1 MSNPEQTHPDAPRM
15 LQEIE
20 AALQDRDLERAAGLA
35 EAALAQGV
43 EHPLILNLSA
53 LRLEEQGRLEEA
65 FERLR
70 RALELAPSDVFVL
83 SAIGLNLDRQGRR
96 DQALRAFEAA
106 LSIDPGFPQAH
117 HNRAQTLQALG
128 DFDGARQGYEQAA
141 SLSAIYADP
150 LGGLATLDVR
160 QGDMAAA
167 RTHAERALAIEPA
180 HAVARVALANA
191 ELSEGATQDAERRLR
206 GLLDD
211 PALTAMDRPAVAC
224 LLGDTLDRQGRTWE
238 AFEAYSTGKALTE
251 RLYEPQFGPRPGRP
265 TALEQAQMLRDFIA
279 GADAEAWSKTD
290 LSDKGDAAQHVFLLG
305 FPRSGTTLLE
315 QVLASHPQVATLDE
329 RTAMVDAEVEFLSS
343 RDGLERLSRIEGE
356 ELKLFRDAY
365 WGRIKAFG
373 LDVRGKVFIDKFPLA
388 TMKLPLIAKLFP
400 HARILFALRDPR
412 AVALSCFRRGFGM
425 NPSMYQFV
433 TLDGTARFYDAVMGL
448 GEVCRARLPL
458 TVQEVRYETLVEDFD
473 GTARAV
479 ADFIGLEW
487 SDALRDFARTA
498 EKRAIR
504 TPSASQVRQGLYS
517 DALQQWRLYQDQ
529 LTPILPILQPWV
541 EKWGYPPD

>member
-1 MSNPEQTHPDAPRM
+1 MSNSEQIHPDLGPA
-15 LQEIE
+15 LQEVE
-20 AALQDRDLERAAGLA
+20 AALQARELERAAVLA
-35 EAALAQGV
+35 EAAVAQGI
-43 EHPLILNLSA
+43 EHPLLLNLAA
-53 LRLEEQGRLEEA
+53 LRLEGQGRLEEA

-83 SAIGLNLDRQGRR
+83 SALGQNLDRQGRR
-96 DQALRAFEAA
+96 DAALRAFDAA
-106 LSIDPGFPQAH
+106 LSIDPDFPQAH

-128 DFDGARQGYEQAA
+128 DFAGAREGFERAA

-160 QGDMAAA
+160 QGDIPAA
-167 RTHAERALAIEPA
+167 RGHAERALAIDPA

-191 ELSEGATQDAERRLR
+191 ELSEGAAQAAERRLR
-206 GLLDD
+206 ALLED
-211 PALTAMDRPAVAC
+211 PALAAIDRPAVAC
-224 LLGDTLDRQGRTWE
+224 LLGDALDSQGRTWE
-238 AFEAYSTGKALTE
+238 AFDAYGAGKAEAE
-251 RLYEPQFGPRPGRP
+251 RLHAPQFAPRAGRP
-265 TALEQAQMLRDFIA
+265 TALEQARALKDYVDA
-279 GADAEAWSKTD
+279 ADAGTWARVD
-290 LSDKGDAAQHVFLLG
+290 LSDKGDADEHVFLLG

-329 RTAMVDAEVEFLSS
+329 RTAMVDAETEFLSGPE
-343 RDGLERLSRIEGE
+343 GLERLTRLEGE

-400 HARILFALRDPR
+400 HARVLFALRDPR

-448 GEVCRARLPL
+448 GEACRAKLPL
-458 TVQEVRYETLVEDFD
+458 TVHEIRYEALVEDFD
-473 GTARAV
+473 ATAKAV

-487 SDALRDFARTA
+487 SDSLRDFARTA

-504 TPSASQVRQGLYS
+504 TPSASQVRRGLYS
-517 DALQQWRLYQDQ
+517 DALQQWRLYQDH
-529 LTPILPILQPWV
+529 LAPVLPILQPWV
-541 EKWGYPPD
+541 KKWGYPPD